1 MSDVEYGRLRWDVE
15 TWDVVTLKVEHVV
28 CSNVMWNVMQRWC
41 DVEWR
46 GVDWCDMKGG
56 VM

>member
-1 MSDVEYGRLRWDVE
+1 MSDVEYGRLRWDVA
-15 TWDVVTLKVEHVV
+15 TLNVEHVV
-28 CSNVMWNVMQRWC
+28 CSHVMWNVMQRWW

-46 GVDWCDMKGG
+46 GVDWCDVKGG